1 MNDLENNPNYNQA
14 ITFLMGVIKNQEQ
27 LSECITDIKQTYEQT
42 RDEKQELRDDE
53 MISDSDSDSD
63 NERDATLETDIYKDI

>member
-1 MNDLENNPNYNQA
+1 MKDLENNPNYNQA

-42 RDEKQELRDDE
+42 RDDD
-53 MISDSDSDSD
+53 MMSD
-63 NERDATLETDIYKDI
+63 NERDATLEIDIYKDI

>member
-14 ITFLMGVIKNQEQ
+14 IMLLIGVIKNQEQ

-53 MISDSDSDSD
+53 MISDSENRG
-63 NERDATLETDIYKDI
+63 NEEEEDEDI

>member
-53 MISDSDSDSD
+53 MISDSENRG
-63 NERDATLETDIYKDI
+63 NEEEEDEDI

>member
-42 RDEKQELRDDE
+42 RDDD
-53 MISDSDSDSD
+53 MMSD
-63 NERDATLETDIYKDI
+63 NERDATLEIDIYKDI